1 MFLPQ
6 EIIRRKRDGVEL
18 KADEITAFLRGF
30 RDGSIAEG
38 QIAAFA
44 MAVFFRGMT
53 RAETTALTR
62 AMKRSGEVLDWSD
75 LALAG
80 PLLDKH
86 STGGVGD
93 KTSLLVAP
101 IVAACGGYV
110 PMIAGRA
117 LGHTGGTVD
126 KLESIP
132 GYRSAPAIDTF
143 RHIVRDVGCAIIG
156 QTANLAPADR
166 RLYAIRDITATVESI
181 PLITASI
188 LSKKEAAGLDGL
200 VMDVKTGSGAFLP
213 NEADGLDLA
222 RSIVEVAARGGLKA
236 VARLTDMS
244 EVLGDNAGNALELV
258 EAIDYLTGARREA
271 RLHAVTMALAAEM
284 LMLGS
289 LARDDGDARAR
300 IDAVLSSG
308 AAAERF
314 ARMVAALGG
323 PADLVEHHERHLPRA
338 PVIVA
343 LEPARPGFVA
353 RIDVRRVGLVIV
365 GLGGGRRWAGD
376 HIDHAVGLENVA
388 GIGSAV
394 GPERPLA
401 LLHAPSSEAAAE
413 VSATLSE
420 AFAIADSPPKPRPA
434 LGLRVAPP

>member
-1 MFLPQ
+1 
-6 EIIRRKRDGVEL
+6 
-18 KADEITAFLRGF
+18 
-30 RDGSIAEG
+30 
-38 QIAAFA
+38 
-44 MAVFFRGMT
+44 
-53 RAETTALTR
+53 
-62 AMKRSGEVLDWSD
+62 MKRSGEVLGWSD
-75 LALAG
+75 LGLEG

-101 IVAACGGYV
+101 IVAACGGFV

-132 GYRSAPAIDTF
+132 GYRAAPAIEDF
-143 RHIVRDVGCAIIG
+143 RHAVRDVGCAIIG

-213 NEADGLDLA
+213 DEADALDLA

-244 EVLGDNAGNALELV
+244 EVLGETAGNALEIG
-258 EAIDYLTGARREA
+258 EAIDYLAGGKRET
-271 RLHAVTMALAAEM
+271 RLHAVTMALAVEM
-284 LMLGS
+284 LLLGK
-289 LARDDGDARAR
+289 LARDEGEARGR
-300 IDAVLSSG
+300 VEAVLASG

-314 ARMVAALGG
+314 ARMVTLLGG
-323 PADLVEHHERHLPRA
+323 PADLVERKGSHLALA

-343 LEPARPGFVA
+343 VPPRRPGFVA
-353 RIDVRRVGLVIV
+353 GIDVRRIGLVIV
-365 GLGGGRRWAGD
+365 ALGGGRRRVAD
-376 HIDHAVGLENVA
+376 RIDHAVGLASVA
-388 GIGSAV
+388 GIGCEV
-394 GPERPLA
+394 GKERPLA
-401 LLHAPSSEAAAE
+401 LLHAPSAQAAAE
-413 VSATLSE
+413 VSTTLAD
-420 AFAIADSPPKPRPA
+420 AFEIADSPLPPRPV
-434 LGLRVAPP
+434 LGPRVAPP

>member
-1 MFLPQ
+1 MFLAQ
-6 EIIRRKRDGVEL
+6 EIIRRKRDGIEL
-18 KADEITAFLRGF
+18 EADEITAFLRGF

-53 RAETTALTR
+53 RVETTALTR

-75 LALAG
+75 LALGG

-101 IVAACGGYV
+101 IVAACGGFV

-188 LSKKEAAGLDGL
+188 LYKKEAAGLDGL

-213 NEADGLDLA
+213 KAADGLDLA

-236 VARLTDMS
+236 VALISDMS
-244 EVLGDNAGNALELV
+244 EVLGANAGNALEIA

-271 RLHAVTMALAAEM
+271 RLHAVTTALAAEM
-284 LMLGS
+284 LLLGG
-289 LARDDGDARAR
+289 LARDDAEARSR
-300 IDAVLSSG
+300 IDAALTSG
-308 AAAERF
+308 TAAERF

-323 PADLVEHHERHLPRA
+323 PADLVERRERHLAAA

-343 LEPARPGFVA
+343 LSPTRPGFVA
-353 RIDVRRVGLVIV
+353 SIDVRRVGLVIV
-365 GLGGGRRWAGD
+365 ALGGGRRRAGD
-376 HIDHAVGLENVA
+376 HIDHAVGLEAVA

-394 GPERPLA
+394 GKERPLA
-401 LLHAPSSEAAAE
+401 LLHAPSREAAAE
-413 VSATLSE
+413 VSATLAE
-420 AFAIADSPPKPRPA
+420 AFAIA
-434 LGLRVAPP
+434 

>member
-6 EIIRRKRDGVEL
+6 EIIRRKRDGIEL
-18 KADEITAFLRGF
+18 GEAEITTFLRGF

-44 MAVFFRGMT
+44 MAVYFRGMT

-75 LALAG
+75 LALDG

-143 RHIVRDVGCAIIG
+143 RHIVRDIGCAIIG

-213 NEADGLDLA
+213 IEADALELA
-222 RSIVEVAARGGLKA
+222 RSIVAVAARGGLKA
-236 VARLTDMS
+236 VAQLSDMS
-244 EVLGDNAGNALELV
+244 EVLGDNAGNALEIV

-271 RLHAVTMALAAEM
+271 RLHAVTTALAAEM
-284 LMLGS
+284 LLLGG
-289 LARDDGDARAR
+289 LAGDDAEARAR
-300 IDAVLSSG
+300 VDAALASG

-314 ARMVAALGG
+314 ARMVAALDG
-323 PADLVEHHERHLPRA
+323 PADLVEHKARHLAAA

-343 LEPARPGFVA
+343 LPPTRPGFVA
-353 RIDVRRVGLVIV
+353 SIDVRRVGLVIV
-365 GLGGGRRWAGD
+365 ALGGGRRRAGD
-376 HIDHAVGLENVA
+376 HIDHAVGLGAVA
-388 GIGSAV
+388 GIGAAV
-394 GPERPLA
+394 GTERPLA
-401 LLHAPSSEAAAE
+401 LLHARSPEAAAE
-413 VSATLSE
+413 VSATLAE
-420 AFAIADSPPKPRPA
+420 AFEIADSPPIQRPVLGPRI
-434 LGLRVAPP
+434 APP

>member
-188 LSKKEAAGLDGL
+188 LSKKEAAGLAGL

-271 RLHAVTMALAAEM
+271 RLHAVTMALAVEM
-284 LMLGS
+284 LLLGG
-289 LARDDGDARAR
+289 LARDDGEARAR
-300 IDAVLSSG
+300 IDTVLASG

-343 LEPARPGFVA
+343 LKPTRPGFVVG
-353 RIDVRRVGLVIV
+353 IDVRRVGLVIV
-365 GLGGGRRWAGD
+365 ALGGGRRRAGD

-401 LLHAPSSEAAAE
+401 LLHAPSPEAAAE
-413 VSATLSE
+413 VSATLAE
-420 AFAIADSPPKPRPA
+420 AFAIADSPPKPRPV
-434 LGLRVAPP
+434 LGPRVAPP

>member
-6 EIIRRKRDGVEL
+6 EIIRRKRDGIEL
-18 KADEITAFLRGF
+18 EADEITAFLRGF

-44 MAVFFRGMT
+44 MAVFFRGMS
-53 RAETTALTR
+53 RGETTALTR

-75 LALAG
+75 LALNG

-143 RHIVRDVGCAIIG
+143 RHIVRDIGCAIIG

-188 LSKKEAAGLDGL
+188 LSKKEAAGLAGL
-200 VMDVKTGSGAFLP
+200 VMDVKTGSGAFMP
-213 NEADGLDLA
+213 NPADALELA
-222 RSIVEVAARGGLKA
+222 RSIVEVAARGRLKA
-236 VARLTDMS
+236 VARLSDMS
-244 EVLGDNAGNALELV
+244 EVLGDKAGNALEIV
-258 EAIDYLTGARREA
+258 EAIDFLTGARREK
-271 RLHAVTMALAAEM
+271 RLAAVTIALATEM
-284 LMLGS
+284 LLLGG
-289 LARDDGDARAR
+289 LARDESEAQARVDAA
-300 IDAVLSSG
+300 LSSG
-308 AAAERF
+308 AATERF

-323 PADLVEHHERHLPRA
+323 PADLVERKERHLAAA
-338 PVIVA
+338 PAVVA
-343 LEPARPGFVA
+343 LKPRRPGFVA
-353 RIDVRRVGLVIV
+353 DIDVRRVGLVV
-365 GLGGGRRWAGD
+365 VALGGGRRRAGGP
-376 HIDHAVGLENVA
+376 IDHAVGLDAVA
-388 GIGSAV
+388 GIGSEV
-394 GPERPLA
+394 GAERPLA
-401 LLHAPSSEAAAE
+401 IIHARSPEAAAE
-413 VSATLSE
+413 VSATLAE
-420 AFAIADSPPKPRPA
+420 AFAIADAPPPPRPV
-434 LGLRVAPP
+434 LGPRVAPP

>member
-6 EIIRRKRDGVEL
+6 EIIRRKRDGIEL
-18 KADEITAFLRGF
+18 GADEITTFLRGF

-75 LALAG
+75 LALNG

-93 KTSLLVAP
+93 KASLLIAP

-143 RHIVRDVGCAIIG
+143 RHIVRDIGCAIIG

-188 LSKKEAAGLDGL
+188 LAKKEAAGLDGL

-213 NEADGLDLA
+213 NAADALELA

-236 VARLTDMS
+236 IAHLTDMS
-244 EVLGDNAGNALELV
+244 EVLGDNAGNTLEIV
-258 EAIDYLTGARREA
+258 EAIDFLAGTRREA
-271 RLHAVTMALAAEM
+271 RLCAVTMALAAEM
-284 LMLGS
+284 LLLGG
-289 LARDDGDARAR
+289 LASDAADAHAR
-300 IDAVLSSG
+300 IDAALASG

-314 ARMVAALGG
+314 ARMVASLGG
-323 PADLVEHHERHLPRA
+323 PADLVEHKERHLAMA
-338 PVIVA
+338 PTIAA
-343 LEPARPGFVA
+343 LPPPCPGFVA
-353 RIDVRRVGLVIV
+353 GIDVRRVGLVIV
-365 GLGGGRRWAGD
+365 ALGGGRRRAGD
-376 HIDHAVGLENVA
+376 HIDHAVGLEAVA
-388 GIGSAV
+388 GIGSEV

-401 LLHAPSSEAAAE
+401 IIHARSPEAAAE
-413 VSATLSE
+413 VSATLAE
-420 AFAIADSPPKPRPA
+420 AFAIADAPPPPRPV
-434 LGLRVAPP
+434 LGPRVAPS

>member
-188 LSKKEAAGLDGL
+188 LSKKEAAGLAGL

-213 NEADGLDLA
+213 NETDGLDLA

-258 EAIDYLTGARREA
+258 EAIDYFTGARREA

-284 LMLGS
+284 LLLGG
-289 LARDDGDARAR
+289 LARDDGEARAR
-300 IDAVLSSG
+300 IDTVLASG

-323 PADLVEHHERHLPRA
+323 PADLVGHHERHLPRA

-343 LEPARPGFVA
+343 LEPTRPGFVVG
-353 RIDVRRVGLVIV
+353 IDVRRVGLVIV
-365 GLGGGRRWAGD
+365 ALGGGRRRAGD

-401 LLHAPSSEAAAE
+401 LLHAPSPEAAAE
-413 VSATLSE
+413 VSVTLSE
-420 AFAIADSPPKPRPA
+420 AFAIADSPPKPRPV
-434 LGLRVAPP
+434 LGPRVAPP